1 MYQHYYTA
9 ADVTIAFESKRSGTR
24 LVVDQAVAIAYTH
37 NVSTVPVYT
46 LGDYNP
52 SFFSQG
58 NSLVQ
63 GQLDL
68 AFSSTEYLV
77 TGLRALIAN
86 GGSDYVIHHPIDKE
100 NHQTSVSLKGTQGQA
115 RELRN
120 LSKEEFALIV
130 NDIEVDTMR
139 IDSKSIIDIPDLF
152 DIIITYDN
160 TNSNMNGIQSTTV
173 IKDVKLNSQSTAI
186 NSVDDTSLVDRISF
200 LAKNIK

>member
-86 GGSDYVIHHPIDKE
+86 GGSDYVIHHPIDRE
-100 NHQTSVSLKGTQGQA
+100 NYQTSVSLKGTQGQA

>member
-100 NHQTSVSLKGTQGQA
+100 NYQTSVSLKGTQGQA

>member
-86 GGSDYVIHHPIDKE
+86 GGSDYVIHHPIDRE

-152 DIIITYDN
+152 DIIITFDN
-160 TNSNMNGIQSTTV
+160 TNSNMDGIQSTTV